1 MRFGENLKNLR
12 KQRKISQEKLAEK
25 VGVSRQSVSKWETGE
40 SYPEMNN
47 ILILCDIFHCNINE
61 LVNEN
66 LLDINSLDEEIK
78 MSVVKFKKEQQNKM
92 KGISKAIYIISR
104 VAQILILVSVAVLLI
119 TMVMTP
125 FVLNNIEITED
136 KISFYGESYDYEF
149 KDKTFI
155 LKDGAKSASF
165 NIDTSTNLQEYFTS
179 HSKAYYI
186 LTAEFIIVF
195 MIAYILTILLV
206 LRNIEKLFVNIHD
219 NNSPFTLENVKH
231 IRNIALFLVIA
242 TLLSNVAGVLFQVI
256 TRVDLNMGFELM
268 DFVIILIIF
277 SLSYIFKYGYE
288 IQLDSGGK
296 MYGDE
301 NE

>member
-78 MSVVKFKKEQQNKM
+78 MSVVKFKKEQQKKM

>member
-78 MSVVKFKKEQQNKM
+78 MSVVKFKKEQQKKM

-301 NE
+301 N